1 MPGVGHALTAAS
13 QPIPFVPD
21 LSRAPPQRPTGRLS
35 SRWVRLDDGLE
46 MHYRSSIGL
55 APPNPVAV
63 VLVHGLVVSSRY
75 MVPLGEH
82 LASDFRVYAPDLPG
96 FGKSDKPRRTL
107 AIQELAHALAAWLK
121 AIGLERAH
129 LIGNSMSCNILVEFA
144 IHYPQLVD
152 RLVLQGPTTDPRARS
167 MLGQGIRWLRN
178 ARREPPQPGLLVKDY
193 TAAGLRSAFET
204 FRYLLDHRI
213 EERLPSVQAPTLVVR
228 GTRDP
233 IVPQGWAREVTA
245 LLPRGRLIEIP
256 GAAHT
261 INLHAPLEFTRV
273 LHPFLTVSGSVIA

>member
-1 MPGVGHALTAAS
+1 M
-13 QPIPFVPD
+13 
-21 LSRAPPQRPTGRLS
+21 
-35 SRWVRLDDGLE
+35 RLDDGLE
-46 MHYRSSIGL
+46 MHYRTSIGP

-63 VLVHGLVVSSRY
+63 VLVHGFVVSSRY
-75 MVPLGEH
+75 LVPLGEH
-82 LASDFRVYAPDLPG
+82 LAPDFRVYAPDLPG
-96 FGKSDKPRRTL
+96 FGRSDKPPQTL
-107 AIQELAHALAAWLK
+107 SIDKLAHALAAWMQ

-144 IHYPQLVD
+144 VHHPHLVD

-167 MLGQGIRWLRN
+167 TLSQAIRWLQN
-178 ARREPPQPGLLVKDY
+178 ALREPPQPGLMIKDY
-193 TAAGLRSAFET
+193 ATTGLRSAFEN

-233 IVPQGWAREVTA
+233 IVPQGWACQVTT

-261 INLHAPLEFTRV
+261 INLYAPLEFTRV
-273 LHPFLTVSGSVIA
+273 LRPFLIETTRGSTAA